1 MEFLP
6 GDLLLIKRKNHVHK
20 DGRYSQGIVLGEDPD
35 RSVELKRTVRIM
47 WFDGKIS
54 DEYVSHTDI
63 LSHYT
68 VIRNEVPPR

>member
-6 GDLLLIKRKNHVHK
+6 GDLLLIKRENYVHK
-20 DGRYSQGIVLGEDPD
+20 GGRYSQGIVLGDDPH

-54 DEYVSHTDI
+54 NEYVSHTDI
-63 LSHYT
+63 LSHYM
-68 VIRNEVPPR
+68 VIRNEVPTR